1 MSVIAQSY
9 QFYYPSRCGELNQ
22 RQGGQPSK
30 HYTCCTLHSSCQA
43 KYLPLPALLCID
55 CKYIHI
61 QTGQR
66 DWIRLYQQWRPSR
79 VSSSGAIRLETL
91 PRPSVAARLMWIRHT
106 VFSSLCLTTDGH
118 LQVSISATLAPAAAK
133 PAQAESQPEWQRYRY
148 CGICQDFPG
157 WSVWRCDPTLPAR
170 LPSSFLTFNLRTYKI
185 SIAAGYIMNVMSI
198 SLTNLKNHHMVH
210 RYVFSC
216 AATLYTTL
224 FVIVF
229 F

>member
-66 DWIRLYQQWRPSR
+66 DWIRLYQQWRLSR

-118 LQVSISATLAPAAAK
+118 LQVSISATLAPAAAT
-133 PAQAESQPEWQRYRY
+133 PAQAESQPEWQRYL
-148 CGICQDFPG
+148 D
-157 WSVWRCDPTLPAR
+157 
-170 LPSSFLTFNLRTYKI
+170 
-185 SIAAGYIMNVMSI
+185 
-198 SLTNLKNHHMVH
+198 
-210 RYVFSC
+210 
-216 AATLYTTL
+216 
-224 FVIVF
+224 IVE
-229 F
+229 